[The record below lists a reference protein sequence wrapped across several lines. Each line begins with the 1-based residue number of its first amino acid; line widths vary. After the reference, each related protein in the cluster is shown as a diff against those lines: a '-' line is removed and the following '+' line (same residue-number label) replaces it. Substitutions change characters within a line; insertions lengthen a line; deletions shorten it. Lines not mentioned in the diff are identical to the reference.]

1 MPLTPDDIG
10 RVLDALDRSSWDQA
24 EIVVDDVRIAVG
36 RNNLPAPGAEPSA
49 APAAAATPAPS
60 VAPTAVAER
69 PAAPAAPAAPTASA
83 APATPAPATAEP
95 QPRDESS
102 AEDHVVTAPSVGVFW
117 RSPSPGAP
125 PFVEVGGTVA
135 VGDTIGIVE
144 VMKLMNNI
152 VADVAGTVT
161 AVFPANADHVEF
173 GTPLV
178 AIRPDA

>member
-10 RVLDALDRSSWDQA
+10 RVLDALDRSGWDQA

-36 RNNLPAPGAEPSA
+36 RNDLPAPGGAAVAVAP
-49 APAAAATPAPS
+49 APAAQ
-60 VAPTAVAER
+60 APTAPPPTA
-69 PAAPAAPAAPTASA
+69 PPPTAPAEPPAPVPAPTEA
-83 APATPAPATAEP
+83 ATA
-95 QPRDESS
+95 D
-102 AEDHVVTAPSVGVFW
+102 DHVVAAPSVGVFW

-125 PFVEVGGTVA
+125 PFVEVGAAVA
-135 VGDTIGIVE
+135 AGDTVGIVE

-161 AVFPANADHVEF
+161 AVFPANAEHVEF

-178 AIRPDA
+178 AIRPHG

>member
-10 RVLDALDRSSWDQA
+10 RVLDALDKSSWDQA

-36 RNNLPAPGAEPSA
+36 RNDLPAPGAAGAVAVANAPA
-49 APAAAATPAPS
+49 LAAPAPAPAAAAPAP
-60 VAPTAVAER
+60 AV
-69 PAAPAAPAAPTASA
+69 APAAPAHA
-83 APATPAPATAEP
+83 APAEP
-95 QPRDESS
+95 QPQDTPS
-102 AEDHVVTAPSVGVFW
+102 ADDHVLTAPSVGVFW

-125 PFVEVGGTVA
+125 PFVEVGSTVA

-144 VMKLMNNI
+144 VMKLMNNV

-161 AVFPANADHVEF
+161 AVFPANAEHVEF

>member
-10 RVLDALDRSSWDQA
+10 RVLDALDKSSWDQA

-36 RNNLPAPGAEPSA
+36 RNDLPAPGTAGVTT
-49 APAAAATPAPS
+49 AP
-60 VAPTAVAER
+60 
-69 PAAPAAPAAPTASA
+69 APAAPAVPAPAPA
-83 APATPAPATAEP
+83 APAPAAVPAAAPAEP
-95 QPRDESS
+95 QPKDTLS
-102 AEDHVVTAPSVGVFW
+102 ADDHVLTAPSVGVFW
-117 RSPSPGAP
+117 RSPAPGAP
-125 PFVEVGGTVA
+125 PFVEVGTTVA

-144 VMKLMNNI
+144 VMKLMNNV

-161 AVFPANADHVEF
+161 AVFPANAEHVEF

>member
-10 RVLDALDRSSWDQA
+10 RILDALDRSSWDQA

-36 RNNLPAPGAEPSA
+36 RNDLPAPGADPVA
-49 APAAAATPAPS
+49 AAAPPAPAPAASVVAAPPAP
-60 VAPTAVAER
+60 APA
-69 PAAPAAPAAPTASA
+69 PAAPAPAAPAAST
-83 APATPAPATAEP
+83 EP
-95 QPRDESS
+95 LPEDASS
-102 AEDHVVTAPSVGVFW
+102 ADDHVLTAPSVGVFW

-125 PFVEVGGTVA
+125 PFVEVGSTVA

-144 VMKLMNNI
+144 VMKLMNN
-152 VADVAGTVT
+152 VGADVAGTVT
-161 AVFPANADHVEF
+161 AVFPANAEHVEF

>member
-1 MPLTPDDIG
+1 MTLTPDGIG

-24 EIVVDDVRIAVG
+24 EIVVGDVRIAVG
-36 RNNLPAPGAEPSA
+36 RNELPAPGATGVTTAPLP
-49 APAAAATPAPS
+49 APAAAA
-60 VAPTAVAER
+60 V
-69 PAAPAAPAAPTASA
+69 AAPAVVAPAAE
-83 APATPAPATAEP
+83 AEP
-95 QPRDESS
+95 QPEDTSS
-102 AEDHVVTAPSVGVFW
+102 ADDHVLTAPSVGVFW

-125 PFVEVGGTVA
+125 PFVEVGTTVA

-144 VMKLMNNI
+144 VMKLMNHV

-161 AVFPANADHVEF
+161 AVFPANGEHVEF